1 MSGTPFPVYHVWGA
15 GVLWMYLVPLSFVPG
30 AVWCSISHVCDVHCN
45 VRIEELLIIYSM
57 LAVAVPTEMDTLEKV
72 CRSYHHH
79 MHNDVTISLAHSTV
93 KA

>member
-57 LAVAVPTEMDTLEKV
+57 LAVAVPTEIDTLE
-72 CRSYHHH
+72 
-79 MHNDVTISLAHSTV
+79 
-93 KA
+93 